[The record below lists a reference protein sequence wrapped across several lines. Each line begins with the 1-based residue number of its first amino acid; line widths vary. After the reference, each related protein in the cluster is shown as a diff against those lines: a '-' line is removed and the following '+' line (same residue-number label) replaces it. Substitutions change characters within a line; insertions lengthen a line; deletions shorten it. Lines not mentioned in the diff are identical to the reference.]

1 VLRQEG
7 RRDEGRGGPG
17 KLIARALEL
26 SWVVD
31 LREEI
36 ESDFSVFHQIRDPLG
51 ELDGPGFYRY
61 ARQLHRYFGAV
72 AHAIAEKR
80 TQQHVDDAPAA
91 QGPTESAPAGGL
103 DPILAAVIPRGARV
117 QYVADPRVA
126 AAQTDE
132 GRRQGFASV
141 SYLA

>member
-1 VLRQEG
+1 MLRED
-7 RRDEGRGGPG
+7 RRGHEGRGGPG

-31 LREEI
+31 FQEEI
-36 ESDFSVFHQIRDPLG
+36 ESDFSVFHQIRDPLRQ
-51 ELDGPGFYRY
+51 LDGPRFYAY
-61 ARQLHRYFGAV
+61 ARQLHHYGGAL
-72 AHAIAEKR
+72 ASAIAEKR
-80 TQQHVDDAPAA
+80 ATQHGDVQAAP
-91 QGPTESAPAGGL
+91 PESTPAGEL

-126 AAQTDE
+126 AARTDE
-132 GRRQGFASV
+132 GRHQGFASV